1 MRSGKFLRY
10 GVDLLMTAALL
21 FLMGYQFWGDVAH
34 EWAGTL
40 MVVLFIAPQIMNR
53 RWYTRLA
60 KGSWSLYRVFLV
72 LVDGLVF
79 LSMVGLAFS
88 GALLSNH
95 VFAFIDLAGSLSF
108 ARLLHMASAYWG
120 FILMALHLGCHWH
133 MVLSAG
139 RRVFGKYL
147 EPQNS
152 DGILLTLAG
161 LVVAL
166 YGCFAFVS
174 RDLPTYLFLQSHFVF
189 LDFLEPK
196 LLFYFDYVMMMGTF
210 VFAGHAL
217 SSLLRKRTA
226 RKKSCS
232 AAKSHPCSTKIMK
245 EIL

>member
-1 MRSGKFLRY
+1 MRSSKFFRY

-40 MVVLFIAPQIMNR
+40 MVVLFIAHQIMNR
-53 RWYTRLA
+53 RWYTGLA
-60 KGSWSLYRVFLV
+60 KGSWSLYRVVLL

-79 LSMVGLAFS
+79 LSMVGLAVS
-88 GALLSNH
+88 GVMLSNH
-95 VFAFIDLAGSLSF
+95 VLAFVDLAGILGF

-120 FILMALHLGCHWH
+120 FILMVLHLGCHWH

-226 RKKSCS
+226 RRKSCS
-232 AAKSHPCSTKIMK
+232 LAKNHPCSTKIMK
-245 EIL
+245 EIP

>member
-1 MRSGKFLRY
+1 MRSGKIFRY
-10 GVDLLMTAALL
+10 GVDLLMTAILL

-34 EWAGTL
+34 EWAGAL
-40 MVVLFIAPQIMNR
+40 MVALFILHQIANR
-53 RWYTRLA
+53 RWYSGLA
-60 KGSWSLYRVFLV
+60 KGSWTPYRAFLL

-79 LSMVGLAFS
+79 LSMVGLAVS
-88 GALLSNH
+88 GVLLSNH
-95 VFAFIDLAGSLSF
+95 VFTFVDLPGSLGF

-133 MVLSAG
+133 LVLSAG
-139 RRVFGKYL
+139 RRVLGKHL
-147 EPQNS
+147 EPHAS
-152 DGILLTLAG
+152 DSILLTLAG

-174 RDLPTYLFLQSHFVF
+174 RDLQTYLFLQSHFVF

-210 VFAGHAL
+210 IFSGHAL

-226 RKKSCS
+226 RRKSCS
-232 AAKSHPCSTKIMK
+232 APKNHPCSTRITK

>member
-40 MVVLFIAPQIMNR
+40 MVVLFIAHQIMNR

-147 EPQNS
+147 ETQNS

-226 RKKSCS
+226 RRKSCS
-232 AAKSHPCSTKIMK
+232 LAKNHPCSTKIMK

>member
-10 GVDLLMTAALL
+10 GVDLLMTAVLL

-40 MVVLFIAPQIMNR
+40 MVALFVLHQIANR
-53 RWYTRLA
+53 RWYSGLA
-60 KGSWSLYRVFLV
+60 KGSWSLYRVFLL

-79 LSMVGLAFS
+79 LSMVGLAVS
-88 GALLSNH
+88 GVMLSNY
-95 VFAFIDLAGSLSF
+95 VFAFVDLAGSLGF

-139 RRVFGKYL
+139 RRVLGKHL

-166 YGCFAFVS
+166 YGSFAFVS
-174 RDLPTYLFLQSHFVF
+174 RDLPTYLFLQNHFVF

-217 SSLLRKRTA
+217 SSLLRKRAA
-226 RKKSCS
+226 RRKSCS
-232 AAKSHPCSTKIMK
+232 AAKRHPCSTKIMK
-245 EIL
+245 EIP

>member
-40 MVVLFIAPQIMNR
+40 MVVLFIAHQIMNR

-72 LVDGLVF
+72 LIDGLVF

>member
-1 MRSGKFLRY
+1 MRSGKILRY

-40 MVVLFIAPQIMNR
+40 MVVLFIAHQIMNR
-53 RWYTRLA
+53 RWYT
-60 KGSWSLYRVFLV
+60 
-72 LVDGLVF
+72 
-79 LSMVGLAFS
+79 GLAFS
-88 GALLSNH
+88 GVLLSNH
-95 VFAFIDLAGSLSF
+95 VFAFIDLAGSLGF

-226 RKKSCS
+226 RRKSCS
-232 AAKSHPCSTKIMK
+232 LAKNHPCSTKIMK
-245 EIL
+245 EIP